1 MLQAG
6 DKHQFNN
13 GEVTLYQV
21 KIQIE
26 NRVINSSKFVA
37 RSRESLLWCLDHE
50 NPVRGE
56 GGGHEVEVDV
66 VRHDVLLPEM
76 LAMPCRLDNQLISV
90 ELDRDVVRAVLLHV
104 QGKLVL
110 VPVLHLQ
117 QNCCLSSLVRSWS
130 SVVGR
135 PRNLVVHLGRG
146 RHGRRGHG
154 VVFSGSLAG
163 GGRGHGSHLLYGH
176 ARH

>member
-1 MLQAG
+1 M
-6 DKHQFNN
+6 N
-13 GEVTLYQV
+13 GVVTLCQV

-26 NRVINSSKFVA
+26 NRIINSSKIVA
-37 RSRESLLWCLDHE
+37 RPRESLLGRLDHE
-50 NPVRGE
+50 DPVGGE

-66 VRHDVLLPEM
+66 VRHDVLLPKL

-90 ELDRDVVRAVLLHV
+90 ELDGDVIRAVLLHV

-110 VPVLHLQ
+110 VPVFHFQ
-117 QNCCLSSLVRSWS
+117 QNCCLGSLVWSRS

-135 PRNLVVHLGRG
+135 TRHLVVHLGRRG
-146 RHGRRGHG
+146 HGWRGHG

-176 ARH
+176 AWH